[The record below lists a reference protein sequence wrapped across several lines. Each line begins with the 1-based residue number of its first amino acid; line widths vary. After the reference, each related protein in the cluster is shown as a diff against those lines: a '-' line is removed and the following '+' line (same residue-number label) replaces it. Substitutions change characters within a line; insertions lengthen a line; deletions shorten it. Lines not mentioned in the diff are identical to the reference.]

1 MAIFAR
7 RARTA
12 DGRGPQPRRAALA
25 LAIASVAG
33 LSLLAS
39 ACSGSSG
46 ASPGSSNASKQ
57 DPMAYAAC
65 MRSHGVPNFP
75 DPPDDHTI
83 QKPSDTDLQSPIFQA
98 AYRACRH
105 LNPSGGSPPPAGQQA
120 QLVRQMVAFAR
131 CMRSHG
137 VPEFPD
143 PTDDGSFQFT
153 AGQIDRNSPIVTRA
167 VAACQSTLRGS
178 GHMIAEHLIQS
189 LVQGAAGQGSKSR

>member
-57 DPMAYAAC
+57 DPLAYAAC

-83 QKPSDTDLQSPIFQA
+83 QKPSHTDLQSPIFQA
-98 AYRACRH
+98 AYRSCRH
-105 LNPSGGSPPPAGQQA
+105 LNPSGGSMPPQQQA
-120 QLVRQMVAFAR
+120 QLVRQERAFAR

-143 PTDDGSFQFT
+143 PTDDGAFTVT
-153 AGQIDRNSPIVTRA
+153 AGQIDPNSPIVTRA
-167 VAACQSTLRGS
+167 VAACRSTLRAS
-178 GHMIAEHLIQS
+178 GKMTAEQ
-189 LVQGAAGQGSKSR
+189 LVQGAAEQGSKSR